1 MNNVRRR
8 NILIIAEGYEEKPYI
23 DKLLSFPNINREVYN
38 IHPAVNAKGSGNIF
52 ARYQY
57 EFQRNFYDLVLIF
70 CDADKG
76 SEEFLKLVNQIGE
89 FFVEKENA
97 MQVFIFA
104 NPVTLQIVL
113 SHFGEVSII
122 SVGKKSNAI
131 LVESLTGIQS
141 YDAKTEQINELIGN
155 IKYQSLDAFKERLKK
170 ISTNFKD
177 IPSTNILSFIDRFE
191 RDDTS
196 WIDNILALMNR

>member
-1 MNNVRRR
+1 MSNVRKR

-76 SEEFLKLVNQIGE
+76 SEEFLKLVDQIGE
-89 FFVEKENA
+89 FFIDKENA

-113 SHFGEVSII
+113 SHFGEVSITN
-122 SVGKKSNAI
+122 VGKKSNAALI
-131 LVESLTGIQS
+131 ESLTGIQN
-141 YDAKTEQINELIGN
+141 YDAKVEQINELINN
-155 IKYQSLDAFKERLKK
+155 IKYQSLDAFKERLKN
-170 ISTNFKD
+170 ISSDFKD
-177 IPSTNILSFIDRFE
+177 VPSTNILSFIDRFE

-196 WIDNILALMNR
+196 WIDSILALMNR